1 MEELT
6 MSHCSWG
13 QCDPGT
19 AGDILGDTLLW
30 ADLGIWV
37 VSNCSF
43 LPPPQGAPAE
53 SSGPALGW
61 RLIRYLCI
69 PELISRESLMESL
82 AQAQPPT
89 GAFGVADFTEWI
101 IEWVPKQNSFLEK
114 QHPLF
119 MASNH
124 GTETIKVEQCDSG
137 DPLQQLGHKV
147 THRKYAEF
155 VSNLTGSVQA
165 LQNFSLRKYKQ
176 CESFLYTGQIK

>member
-137 DPLQQLGHKV
+137 DPLQQPGHKV

-155 VSNLTGSVQA
+155 VSNLLAQSRPCRIFHWGNINSVRA
-165 LQNFSLRKYKQ
+165 FYILGK
-176 CESFLYTGQIK
+176 